1 MTTRTVTSAVAGP
14 AGPRERFGW
23 APLLVLLTGTF
34 MTFLDFF
41 IVNVGLPSIQH
52 DLHGGPAAVQLVVA
66 GFGLAFA
73 VGLISG
79 GRLGDLYGRRRTFTV
94 GLALF
99 TLASAAC
106 GLAPAAGFLIA
117 ARVLQGGAAALMT
130 PQVLAILGTVY
141 TGERRTRAF
150 AAYGMTMGLAAVL
163 GQLIGGSLIALNIA
177 DSGWRSIFLINVPVG
192 VAALALVRRQ
202 VPESAGQQ
210 ASLDLVG
217 TALITVGLTAVV
229 LPLVEGR
236 QQGWP
241 AWTWLSL
248 AAAPVLLA
256 AFVAHQ
262 RARDLRGGSPLVRL
276 ALFRDRT
283 FAVGTLSGL
292 AFGGVPAAFFF
303 VLALYLQDGRGL
315 SPLISGLVFGA
326 AGLGYFAAMLTAER
340 IAARL
345 GRQIL
350 AAGAA
355 VMAAACLLLALTA
368 HASTSLALLP
378 GLAVAGFGIG
388 MVLVPLTATALA
400 NLAAEHAGAASGVL
414 ATGMQVGGA
423 LMIAVIGVV
432 FFGALGHGAF
442 AHAFASSLVALAALT
457 AVTAA
462 LVQLLPRPAAS

>member
-1 MTTRTVTSAVAGP
+1 MTTRTVTSAVAEP

-41 IVNVGLPSIQH
+41 IVNVGLPSIQQE
-52 DLHGGPAAVQLVVA
+52 LHGGPAAVQLVVA

-192 VAALALVRRQ
+192 AVALALVRRQ
-202 VPESAGQQ
+202 GARVRGPAGL
-210 ASLDLVG
+210 AGPGRHRADHRRPDGRGAAAGRRTPAGLAGLDL
-217 TALITVGLTAVV
+217 AVARRGAGAA
-229 LPLVEGR
+229 GR
-236 QQGWP
+236 VRGPP
-241 AWTWLSL
+241 ARPGPARRG
-248 AAAPVLLA
+248 AARPA
-256 AFVAHQ
+256 
-262 RARDLRGGSPLVRL
+262 RAVPGPDLRGRHAERAGVRRRPRIVL
-276 ALFRDRT
+276 LRPGALPARWAR
-283 FAVGTLSGL
+283 AVPAHLRAGL
-292 AFGGVPAAFFF
+292 RRGGV
-303 VLALYLQDGRGL
+303 
-315 SPLISGLVFGA
+315 
-326 AGLGYFAAMLTAER
+326 GYFAAMLTAER

-350 AAGAA
+350 AAGAG

-378 GLAVAGFGIG
+378 GLALAGFGIG

-400 NLAAEHAGAASGVL
+400 NMTAEHAGSASGVL
-414 ATGMQVGGA
+414 ATGLQVGGA

-432 FFGALGHGAF
+432 FFGALGHGGF
-442 AHAFASSLVALAALT
+442 AHAFAASLVVLAALT